1 MGAIVNFHV
10 RHEMREKRR
19 IAVPSQAILLND
31 MSGDL
36 KKHVEDSRKLANL
49 KLYVQSRGQVVL
61 TVVLGDTR

>member
-1 MGAIVNFHV
+1 
-10 RHEMREKRR
+10 
-19 IAVPSQAILLND
+19 LLND

-61 TVVLGDTR
+61 TVVLGDTRQGFSSVRTSWK